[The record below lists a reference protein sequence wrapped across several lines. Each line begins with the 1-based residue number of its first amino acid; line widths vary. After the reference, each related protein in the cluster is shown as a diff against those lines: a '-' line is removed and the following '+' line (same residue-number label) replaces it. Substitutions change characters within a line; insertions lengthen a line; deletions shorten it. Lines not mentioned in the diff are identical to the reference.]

1 MIIDSVD
8 KMNRNISPDDDMY
21 QGNDDHYFGVA
32 ESALQCIDAALRHAR
47 RDRDEIKRILD
58 LPCGYGR
65 VLRILR
71 AAFPRARIVACDIL
85 KEGVDFCASE
95 FEAAPVY
102 SCEEVKKIPLRENF
116 DLIWVGSLFTH
127 LDADRWAEFLSF
139 FCDHLN
145 PEGIFLFSV
154 HGQAMIDIIRN
165 KTNTYGLDEPA
176 LNYLVK
182 EAETKGFAFEK
193 YPHYTE
199 YGISVA
205 LPVWVR
211 NQLIAYPSL
220 QLLRYSE
227 KGWDNHHDVVSCIRI
242 VD

>member
-1 MIIDSVD
+1 MDTAVEQ
-8 KMNRNISPDDDMY
+8 MNRIISPDDDMY
-21 QGNDDHYFGVA
+21 HGNDEHYFGVA

-65 VLRILR
+65 VVRILR
-71 AAFPRARIVACDIL
+71 VAFPQARIAACDIL

-95 FEAAPVY
+95 FGADPVY
-102 SCEEVKKIPLRENF
+102 SCEEVNKIPLKEDF

-127 LDADRWAEFLSF
+127 LNANRWAEFLGF

-145 PEGIFLFSV
+145 TKGILIFSV
-154 HGQAMIDIIRN
+154 HGRAMIDNIRN
-165 KTNTYGLDEPA
+165 KTNTYGLDEPP
-176 LNYLVK
+176 LRNLVE
-182 EAETKGFAFEK
+182 EAEAKGFGYEK
-193 YPHYTE
+193 YPHSTA
-199 YGISVA
+199 YGISVS
-205 LPVWVR
+205 LPAWVR

-242 VD
+242 AV